1 MKTMIVDS
9 HQHVMLPTSMQ
20 VKKMDD
26 AGVDKAILFTT
37 TPHVERAESAT
48 LAAIGA
54 EMQVLYQLLS
64 GSYSPETRI
73 SKMKDTI
80 LELNQAIQTA
90 PDRFCGFGP
99 VPLGLSEQATA
110 EWVAEHIAGNGF
122 KGIGEFTPG
131 SETQIEQLEPVF
143 KASEDYHS
151 LPIWVH
157 TFNPVTL
164 NGIKILMGLC
174 RKYPAVPVIFGHM
187 GGSNWMDVIAFAKEH
202 GQAYLDLSAA
212 FTPLSVKTALTEV
225 PEKCLF
231 GSDAPFGEPQLCR
244 QLIEFV
250 SPSHSVT
257 ELALGGNIERLLQ
270 I

>member
-9 HQHVMLPTSMQ
+9 HQHVMLPTPMQ
-20 VKKMDD
+20 IQKMND

-37 TPHVERAESAT
+37 TPHVERAATAT
-48 LAAIGA
+48 LDAIGV

-73 SKMKDTI
+73 AKMKDTI
-80 LELNQAIQTA
+80 LELNQAIQAA

-99 VPLGLSEQATA
+99 VPLGLSDHLTA
-110 EWVAEHIAGNGF
+110 EWIAEHITGNGF

-143 KASEDYHS
+143 KALEDYHS

-164 NGIKILMGLC
+164 NGIRILMELC
-174 RKYPAVPVIFGHM
+174 RIHPTVPVIFGHM

-225 PEKCLF
+225 PGKCLF

-250 SPSHSVT
+250 SPAHSVT
-257 ELALGGNIERLLQ
+257 EMALGGNIKRLLQ

>member
-1 MKTMIVDS
+1 MIVDS

-20 VKKMDD
+20 ITKMDD
-26 AGVDKAILFTT
+26 AGVDKVILFTT

-48 LAAIGA
+48 LEAIGA

-73 SKMKDTI
+73 TKMKDTI
-80 LELNQAIQTA
+80 LELNQAIQAA
-90 PDRFCGFGP
+90 PERFYGFGP
-99 VPLGLSEQATA
+99 VPLGLSGQSTA

-131 SETQIEQLEPVF
+131 SETQITQLEAVF
-143 KASEDYHS
+143 KALADYHS

-164 NGIKILMGLC
+164 NGIKILMELC

-187 GGSNWMDVIAFAKEH
+187 GGSNWIDVIAFAKEQ
-202 GQAYLDLSAA
+202 GNAYLDLSAA
-212 FTPLSVKTALTEV
+212 FTPLSVKSALTEV
-225 PEKCLF
+225 PERCLF
-231 GSDAPFGEPQLCR
+231 GSDAPFGEPKLCR

-250 SPSHSVT
+250 SPSNSIT
-257 ELALGGNIERLLQ
+257 EMALGGNIERLLQ